1 MSEIIEIDKDSVT
14 LTVVDNNITL
24 DVQTSTVSLTTAS
37 VGPQGP
43 QGLAGSNAQSFPVF
57 SLQGQIAPYTGTN
70 RFYFENAYTLTKI
83 RASVGTAPT
92 GSGIVVT
99 AFINGS
105 SVGTVTI
112 PAGSNSGTTV
122 VSSALVAGDY
132 ATISITSV
140 GSIVAGSD
148 LTVSLTIG

>member
-1 MSEIIEIDKDSVT
+1 MSEVVEIGKDSVT

-43 QGLAGSNAQSFPVF
+43 AGLNAQSFPVF

-99 AFINGS
+99 VFINGV

-112 PAGSNSGTTV
+112 PAGSNSGTTA
-122 VSSALVAGDY
+122 VSKSLVSGDY

-140 GSIVAGSD
+140 GSTIAGSD

>member
-1 MSEIIEIDKDSVT
+1 MSEVIEIGKDAVS

-43 QGLAGSNAQSFPVF
+43 SGSNAQSFPVF

-70 RFYFENAYTLTKI
+70 RFYFEKAYTLTKI

-92 GSGIVVT
+92 GANIVVT

-122 VSSALVAGDY
+122 VSRALVAGDY

-140 GSIVAGSD
+140 GSIVTGSD
-148 LTVSLTIG
+148 LTVSLTIS